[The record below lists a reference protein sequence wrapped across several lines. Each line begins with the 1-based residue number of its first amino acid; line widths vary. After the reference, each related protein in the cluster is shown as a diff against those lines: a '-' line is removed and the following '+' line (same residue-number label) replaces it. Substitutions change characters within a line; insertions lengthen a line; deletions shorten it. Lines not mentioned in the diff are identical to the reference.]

1 MNSKICILIFLVAA
15 VAIATS
21 EKHCPMPRDLSS
33 CTLKSKK
40 MMCKQSDCR
49 STDVCCKEPCGNVC
63 QRAVD
68 RPVYGGVKVNDGERC
83 TEGWQK

>member
-33 CTLKSKK
+33 CTLKYKK
-40 MMCKQSDCR
+40 MIVVS
-49 STDVCCKEPCGNVC
+49 
-63 QRAVD
+63 
-68 RPVYGGVKVNDGERC
+68 KVTAGLLMSVANNHVATSVSGP
-83 TEGWQK
+83 